1 MEKLAPR
8 LDFWGS
14 LGHGFGEKGIGKYMK
29 LLLVEDMIYLRDSI
43 ATGLRKGGYA
53 VDVASDGEEGLWM
66 AESGD
71 YDVLILDIMLPKLD
85 GLALLERFRERG
97 GESLALMLTAKDTLK
112 DKVAGLKT
120 GADDYLV
127 KPFAMEELEARVEA
141 LCRRRYGVLK
151 TVIESENLCVDL
163 AMKEARQGDQVMPF
177 KPREYRI
184 LEYLAM
190 RRGEVVSRMEIE
202 AKIYGDTDEVRSNT
216 IESAISSI
224 RRKLSESGTHCPI
237 ETRVGLG
244 YIFVE

>member
-1 MEKLAPR
+1 
-8 LDFWGS
+8 
-14 LGHGFGEKGIGKYMK
+14 MK
-29 LLLVEDMIYLRDSI
+29 LLLVEDMIYLRDSV

-85 GLALLERFRERG
+85 GLTLLTRFREQG
-97 GESLALMLTAKDTLK
+97 GEALALMLTAKDTLK
-112 DKVAGLKT
+112 DKVDGLKT

-141 LCRRRYGVLK
+141 LCRRRYNIRQTL
-151 TVIESENLCVDL
+151 IESEDLKIDL
-163 AMKEARQGDQVMPF
+163 AAKEARKGDEVIGF

-190 RRGEVVSRMEIE
+190 RRGEVVSRLEIE

-224 RRKLSESGTHCPI
+224 RRKLSDSETHCPI

-244 YIFVE
+244 YIFVD

>member
-1 MEKLAPR
+1 
-8 LDFWGS
+8 
-14 LGHGFGEKGIGKYMK
+14 MK

-43 ATGLRKGGYA
+43 ATGLRRGGYA
-53 VDVASDGEEGLWM
+53 VDIAIDGEEGLFM
-66 AESGD
+66 AESGE
-71 YDVLILDIMLPKLD
+71 YDVLILDIMLPKLN
-85 GLALLERFRERG
+85 GLELLEQYRAKG
-97 GESLALMLTAKDTLK
+97 GDSLALMLTAKDTLK
-112 DKVAGLKT
+112 DKVLGLKT

-141 LCRRRYGVLK
+141 LCRRCYGIRQ
-151 TVIESENLCVDL
+151 TVIESPGLKIDL
-163 AMKEARQGDQVMPF
+163 ATKEARMKGEPIPF

-202 AKIYGDTDEVRSNT
+202 SKIYGDTDEVRSNT

-224 RRKLSESGTHCPI
+224 RRKLSGLDGNCPI

-244 YIFVE
+244 YIFVD

>member
-1 MEKLAPR
+1 
-8 LDFWGS
+8 
-14 LGHGFGEKGIGKYMK
+14 MK
-29 LLLVEDMIYLRDSI
+29 LLLVEDMVYLRDSV

-85 GLALLERFRERG
+85 GMKLLERYRAQG
-97 GESLALMLTAKDTLK
+97 GESLALMLTAKDTLR
-112 DKVAGLKT
+112 DKVDGLKT

-141 LCRRRYGVLK
+141 LCRRRYGIRQ
-151 TVIESENLCVDL
+151 TVIESGNLRIDL
-163 AMKEARQGDQVMPF
+163 ASKQARREEDLITF

-224 RRKLSESGTHCPI
+224 RRKLSDADAHCPI